1 MTLRELQVGDR
12 FRHEAKRGK
21 FYQVTAEKCS
31 FNLGHGSS
39 TRLCWCEHT
48 KKWVSKSCNLKVVK
62 L

>member
-1 MTLRELQVGDR
+1 MTLRELELGDR
-12 FRHEAKRGK
+12 FRHEAKRGR
-21 FYQVTAEKCS
+21 FFQVSGKCQ
-31 FNLGHGSS
+31 FNSGHGTS